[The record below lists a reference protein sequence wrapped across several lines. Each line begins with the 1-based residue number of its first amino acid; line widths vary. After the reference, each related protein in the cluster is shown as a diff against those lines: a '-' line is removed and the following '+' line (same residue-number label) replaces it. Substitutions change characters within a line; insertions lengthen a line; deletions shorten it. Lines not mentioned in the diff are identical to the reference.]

1 MTQWKSSE
9 VPPSE
14 KVMGMERPLLAC
26 YELRKVFN
34 GQVPTEALRGIT
46 LQFRRGEFASIVG
59 PSGSGKSTLLYLLS
73 GLDKPTSGRVE
84 FDGVDLTTLNERA
97 LAEFRNRRMG
107 FVFQFH
113 FLLPEFTATE
123 NVAMPLLIAG
133 INRREALDKAAEL
146 LKRFGLGHR
155 LRHYPSQ
162 LSGGEQQRVAI
173 ARALVNDPDIL
184 FCDEPTGMLD
194 SKNAQALYELL
205 REVNAERGQTIL
217 VVTHEREFA
226 QRTDRIIQLQDGQVI
241 ADERLR

>member
-1 MTQWKSSE
+1 MD
-9 VPPSE
+9 
-14 KVMGMERPLLAC
+14 MELPILAC

-133 INRREALDKAAEL
+133 VNRREALDKAAEL

>member
-14 KVMGMERPLLAC
+14 KVMDMERPILAC

-73 GLDKPTSGRVE
+73 GLEKPTSGRVE

-133 INRREALDKAAEL
+133 VNRREALDKAAEL

-205 REVNAERGQTIL
+205 REVNTERGQTIL

>member
-1 MTQWKSSE
+1 MTK
-9 VPPSE
+9 
-14 KVMGMERPLLAC
+14 PLLAC
-26 YELRKVFN
+26 YDLWKVFD
-34 GQVPTEALRGIT
+34 GQVRTEVLKGIT
-46 LQFRRGEFASIVG
+46 LSFPRGEFASIVG

-73 GLDKPTSGRVE
+73 GLDRPTSGRVE
-84 FDGVDLTTLNERA
+84 FDGVDLSTFSEIE
-97 LAEFRNRRMG
+97 LARFRNRRMG

-113 FLLPEFTATE
+113 FLLPEFTAQE

-133 INRREALDKAAEL
+133 APKREAMEKAAAL
-146 LKRFGLGHR
+146 LNRVGLGHR

-162 LSGGEQQRVAI
+162 LSGGEVQRVAI

-194 SKNAQALYELL
+194 SKNAMAIYDLL
-205 REVNAERGQTIL
+205 RSLNIDQGQTII

>member
-1 MTQWKSSE
+1 MD
-9 VPPSE
+9 
-14 KVMGMERPLLAC
+14 MERPILAC

-73 GLDKPTSGRVE
+73 GLEKPTSGRVE

-123 NVAMPLLIAG
+123 NVAMPLLIASV
-133 INRREALDKAAEL
+133 NRREALDKAAEL

>member
-1 MTQWKSSE
+1 MD
-9 VPPSE
+9 
-14 KVMGMERPLLAC
+14 MERPILAC

-133 INRREALDKAAEL
+133 VNRREAMEKAAEL

>member
-1 MTQWKSSE
+1 MD
-9 VPPSE
+9 
-14 KVMGMERPLLAC
+14 MERPILAC

-73 GLDKPTSGRVE
+73 GLEKPTSGRVE

-133 INRREALDKAAEL
+133 VNRREALDKAAEL

-205 REVNAERGQTIL
+205 REVNTERGQTIL

>member
-1 MTQWKSSE
+1 
-9 VPPSE
+9 
-14 KVMGMERPLLAC
+14 MERPILAC

-113 FLLPEFTATE
+113 FLLPEFTAVE

-133 INRREALDKAAEL
+133 VNRKEAMEKAAEL
-146 LKRFGLGHR
+146 LKRIGLGHR

-205 REVNAERGQTIL
+205 REVNTERGQTIL

>member
-1 MTQWKSSE
+1 
-9 VPPSE
+9 
-14 KVMGMERPLLAC
+14 MERPILAC

-133 INRREALDKAAEL
+133 VNRREALDKAAEL

>member
-1 MTQWKSSE
+1 
-9 VPPSE
+9 
-14 KVMGMERPLLAC
+14 MGMERPILAC

-133 INRREALDKAAEL
+133 VNRGEALDKAAEL

>member
-1 MTQWKSSE
+1 
-9 VPPSE
+9 VLPSE

-73 GLDKPTSGRVE
+73 GLEKPTSGRVE

-133 INRREALDKAAEL
+133 VSRKEALDKAAEL

>member
-1 MTQWKSSE
+1 
-9 VPPSE
+9 
-14 KVMGMERPLLAC
+14 MERPILAC

-46 LQFRRGEFASIVG
+46 LQFQRGEFASIVG

-113 FLLPEFTATE
+113 FLLPEFTAVE

-133 INRREALDKAAEL
+133 VNRKEAMEKAAEL
-146 LKRFGLGHR
+146 LKRIGLGHR
-155 LRHYPSQ
+155 LRHYPPQ

-205 REVNAERGQTIL
+205 REVNTERGQTIL

>member
-1 MTQWKSSE
+1 MD
-9 VPPSE
+9 
-14 KVMGMERPLLAC
+14 MERPILAC

-133 INRREALDKAAEL
+133 VNRREALDKAAEL

-205 REVNAERGQTIL
+205 REVNTERGQTIL

>member
-1 MTQWKSSE
+1 

-14 KVMGMERPLLAC
+14 KVMGMGRPILAC

-113 FLLPEFTATE
+113 FLLPEFTAVE

-133 INRREALDKAAEL
+133 VNRREALDKAAEL
-146 LKRFGLGHR
+146 LKRVGLGHR

-205 REVNAERGQTIL
+205 REVNTERGQTIL

-226 QRTDRIIQLQDGQVI
+226 RRTGRIIQLQDGQVI

>member
-1 MTQWKSSE
+1 MD
-9 VPPSE
+9 
-14 KVMGMERPLLAC
+14 MERPLLAC

-73 GLDKPTSGRVE
+73 GLEKPTSGRVE
-84 FDGVDLTTLNERA
+84 FDGVDLTT
-97 LAEFRNRRMG
+97 
-107 FVFQFH
+107 
-113 FLLPEFTATE
+113 ATE

-133 INRREALDKAAEL
+133 VNRKEAMEKAAEL

>member
-1 MTQWKSSE
+1 MD
-9 VPPSE
+9 
-14 KVMGMERPLLAC
+14 MERPLLAC

-73 GLDKPTSGRVE
+73 GLEKPTSGRVE

-133 INRREALDKAAEL
+133 VSRKEAMEKAAEL

>member
-1 MTQWKSSE
+1 
-9 VPPSE
+9 
-14 KVMGMERPLLAC
+14 MGMERPLLAC

-73 GLDKPTSGRVE
+73 GLEKPTSGRVE

-133 INRREALDKAAEL
+133 VNRKEAMEKAAEL

-205 REVNAERGQTIL
+205 REVNTERGQTIL

-226 QRTDRIIQLQDGQVI
+226 QSTDRIIQLQDGQVI

>member
-1 MTQWKSSE
+1 
-9 VPPSE
+9 
-14 KVMGMERPLLAC
+14 MGRPILAC

-113 FLLPEFTATE
+113 FLLPEFTAVE

-133 INRREALDKAAEL
+133 VNRREALDKAAEL
-146 LKRFGLGHR
+146 LKRVGLGHR

-205 REVNAERGQTIL
+205 REVNTERGQTIL

-226 QRTDRIIQLQDGQVI
+226 RRTDRIIQLQDGQVI

>member
-1 MTQWKSSE
+1 
-9 VPPSE
+9 
-14 KVMGMERPLLAC
+14 MGMERPILAC

-205 REVNAERGQTIL
+205 REVNTERGQTIL

>member
-1 MTQWKSSE
+1 
-9 VPPSE
+9 
-14 KVMGMERPLLAC
+14 MGMERPILAC

>member
-1 MTQWKSSE
+1 M
-9 VPPSE
+9 
-14 KVMGMERPLLAC
+14 AC

-113 FLLPEFTATE
+113 FLLPEFTAVE

-133 INRREALDKAAEL
+133 VNRKEAMEKAAEL
-146 LKRFGLGHR
+146 LKRIGLGHR
-155 LRHYPSQ
+155 LR
-162 LSGGEQQRVAI
+162 
-173 ARALVNDPDIL
+173 
-184 FCDEPTGMLD
+184 
-194 SKNAQALYELL
+194 
-205 REVNAERGQTIL
+205 
-217 VVTHEREFA
+217 
-226 QRTDRIIQLQDGQVI
+226 
-241 ADERLR
+241 

>member
-1 MTQWKSSE
+1 LSE

-14 KVMGMERPLLAC
+14 KVMGMERPILAC

-162 LSGGEQQRVAI
+162 LSGGQQQRVAI
-173 ARALVNDPDIL
+173 ARALANDPDIL

>member
-1 MTQWKSSE
+1 
-9 VPPSE
+9 
-14 KVMGMERPLLAC
+14 MERPILAC

-73 GLDKPTSGRVE
+73 GLEKPTSGRVE

-133 INRREALDKAAEL
+133 VSRKEAMGKAAEL

>member
-1 MTQWKSSE
+1 

-14 KVMGMERPLLAC
+14 KVMGMERPILAC

-113 FLLPEFTATE
+113 FLLPEFTAVE

-133 INRREALDKAAEL
+133 VNRKEAMEKAAEL
-146 LKRFGLGHR
+146 LKRIGLGHR

-205 REVNAERGQTIL
+205 REVNTERGQTIL

>member
-1 MTQWKSSE
+1 MD
-9 VPPSE
+9 
-14 KVMGMERPLLAC
+14 MERPILAC

-73 GLDKPTSGRVE
+73 GLEKPTSGRVE

-133 INRREALDKAAEL
+133 VSRKEAMGKAAEL

>member
-1 MTQWKSSE
+1 
-9 VPPSE
+9 
-14 KVMGMERPLLAC
+14 MERPILAC

-73 GLDKPTSGRVE
+73 GLEKPTSGRVE

-133 INRREALDKAAEL
+133 VNRREAMDKAAEL

>member
-1 MTQWKSSE
+1 MD
-9 VPPSE
+9 
-14 KVMGMERPLLAC
+14 MERPILAC

>member
-1 MTQWKSSE
+1 
-9 VPPSE
+9 
-14 KVMGMERPLLAC
+14 MERPILAC

-133 INRREALDKAAEL
+133 VNRREALDKAAEL

-205 REVNAERGQTIL
+205 REVNTERGQTIL

>member
-1 MTQWKSSE
+1 
-9 VPPSE
+9 
-14 KVMGMERPLLAC
+14 MGMERPILAC

-133 INRREALDKAAEL
+133 VNRREALDKAAEL

>member
-1 MTQWKSSE
+1 
-9 VPPSE
+9 
-14 KVMGMERPLLAC
+14 
-26 YELRKVFN
+26 
-34 GQVPTEALRGIT
+34 
-46 LQFRRGEFASIVG
+46 
-59 PSGSGKSTLLYLLS
+59 
-73 GLDKPTSGRVE
+73 
-84 FDGVDLTTLNERA
+84 
-97 LAEFRNRRMG
+97 
-107 FVFQFH
+107 
-113 FLLPEFTATE
+113 
-123 NVAMPLLIAG
+123 
-133 INRREALDKAAEL
+133 LDKAAEL

>member
-1 MTQWKSSE
+1 MD
-9 VPPSE
+9 
-14 KVMGMERPLLAC
+14 MERPILAC

-73 GLDKPTSGRVE
+73 GLEKPTSGRVE

>member
-1 MTQWKSSE
+1 
-9 VPPSE
+9 
-14 KVMGMERPLLAC
+14 MERPILAC
-26 YELRKVFN
+26 FELRKVFN

-73 GLDKPTSGRVE
+73 GLDKPTFGRVE
-84 FDGVDLTTLNERA
+84 FDGVDLATLNERA

-113 FLLPEFTATE
+113 FLLPEFTAVE

-133 INRREALDKAAEL
+133 INRREALDKAALL
-146 LKRFGLGHR
+146 LKRVGLEHR
-155 LRHYPSQ
+155 LHHYPSQ
-162 LSGGEQQRVAI
+162 LSGGEQQRVAV
-173 ARALVNDPDIL
+173 ARALVNEPDIL

-205 REVNAERGQTIL
+205 REVNTERGQTIL

-226 QRTDRIIQLQDGQVI
+226 QRTDRIIQLQDGQVV

>member
-1 MTQWKSSE
+1 
-9 VPPSE
+9 
-14 KVMGMERPLLAC
+14 
-26 YELRKVFN
+26 
-34 GQVPTEALRGIT
+34 
-46 LQFRRGEFASIVG
+46 
-59 PSGSGKSTLLYLLS
+59 
-73 GLDKPTSGRVE
+73 LDKPTSGRVE